1 MSYRTVVGD
10 GSGEYVEKRS
20 KFIANAYH
28 VESEEETLAIIEE
41 TRKKYWDARHC
52 VYAYVIRNNNIARF
66 SDDGEPSKSAGAPI
80 MDILSR
86 EGLYDCLITVVR
98 YFGGVLLGVGGLVRA
113 YSVSAKSAIEDA
125 GTVLME
131 PCSVFGVTVSYS
143 DWGKLQNIVRT
154 NNAQITKSEFSENVY
169 AEITVKSELSEKL
182 RADINEIFNASLEL
196 SLICEEYRG
205 VNCGL

>member
-28 VESEEETLAIIEE
+28 VESEEEALAIIEE

-154 NNAQITKSEFSENVY
+154 DNAQITKSEFSENVY

-196 SLICEEYRG
+196 SLICEEFRG

>member
-1 MSYRTVVGD
+1 MSYRTVVGE

-28 VESEEETLAIIEE
+28 VESEEEALAIIEE

-125 GTVLME
+125 GTVFME

-154 NNAQITKSEFSENVY
+154 DNAQITKSEFSENVY

-205 VNCGL
+205 VN

>member
-28 VESEEETLAIIEE
+28 VESEEEALAIIEE

-154 NNAQITKSEFSENVY
+154 DNAQITKSEFSENVY

>member
-28 VESEEETLAIIEE
+28 VESEEEALAIIEE

-131 PCSVFGVTVSYS
+131 QCTVFGVTVSYS

-154 NNAQITKSEFSENVY
+154 DNAQITKSEFSENVY

-205 VNCGL
+205 VN

>member
-1 MSYRTVVGD
+1 MSYRTVVGE

-28 VESEEETLAIIEE
+28 VESEEEALAIIEE

-125 GTVLME
+125 GTVFME
-131 PCSVFGVTVSYS
+131 PCSVFGVMVSYS

-154 NNAQITKSEFSENVY
+154 DNAQITKSEFSENVY

-205 VNCGL
+205 VN

>member
-28 VESEEETLAIIEE
+28 VESEEEALAIIEE
-41 TRKKYWDARHC
+41 TRKKYWDSRHC
-52 VYAYVIRNNNIARF
+52 VYAYVIKNNNIARF

>member
-28 VESEEETLAIIEE
+28 VESEEEALAIIEE

-125 GTVLME
+125 GTVFME
-131 PCSVFGVTVSYS
+131 PCSVFGVMVSYS

-154 NNAQITKSEFSENVY
+154 DNAQITKSEFSENVY

-205 VNCGL
+205 VN